1 MSTPEY
7 RVKVLEAEVDFAK
20 EYLESLRSE
29 DLQKLSA
36 CENWTVADVVAHMVG
51 QDFALRVTRGLQGD
65 ISPPEGAPSVADHD
79 EDRFAQNISDR
90 AKSTNERHGGQ
101 LVEVFSRRLDETV
114 AVFAAVNPTDWDKLC
129 YWPPG
134 PEPVRTLLDLRIAEL
149 TMHIWDIRS
158 VVDQEYH
165 LSDDSIAVLTET
177 VNRAVRRAFRPDPS
191 LQEPLRYRF
200 VIAGPIGK
208 SVDIVL
214 AGNGARVE
222 MASEEAAE
230 VIFRCDGE
238 TFVLVMFGRLKPEL
252 AVADGRLTAEGDLEL
267 ASGFGR
273 RFVGG

>member
-7 RVKVLEAEVDFAK
+7 RVKVLEAEVGSAK

-29 DLQKLSA
+29 DLQKPSA

-65 ISPPEGAPSVADHD
+65 SSPPEGAPAVADHD

-90 AKSTNERHGGQ
+90 AKSTNERHGRQ
-101 LVEVFSRRLDETV
+101 LVEVFGQRLAETV
-114 AVFAAVNPTDWDKLC
+114 EVFAGVPSTDWDKLC

-158 VVDQEYH
+158 VIDEEYH

-200 VIAGPIGK
+200 VIAEPIGK
-208 SVDIVL
+208 TVDIVL
-214 AGNGARVE
+214 AGSGARVE
-222 MASEEAAE
+222 LASEEAADL
-230 VIFRCDGE
+230 IFGA
-238 TFVLVMFGRLKPEL
+238 MGKRLCW
-252 AVADGRLTAEGDLEL
+252 
-267 ASGFGR
+267 
-273 RFVGG
+273 